1 MPMYLFQGKFSPD
14 AFKALIARPHD
25 RTEAARKVV
34 EAAGGK
40 LHHYF
45 YAFGEY
51 DVVALLEFPDNT
63 ACTAAMMAVAAGGAL
78 SGGQTTVLISSAEG
92 QQAMAKAKAASKA
105 YAPPKRS

>member
-40 LHHYF
+40 LHNYF
-45 YAFGEY
+45 YAFGEH
-51 DVVALLEFPDNT
+51 DVVALLEFPDNVSCV
-63 ACTAAMMAVAAGGAL
+63 ASMMAVAAGGAL
-78 SGGQTTVLISSAEG
+78 SGGQTTVLMTSAEA
-92 QQAMAKAKAASKA
+92 QQAMGKANAASKA
-105 YAPPKRS
+105 YTPPKT

>member
-1 MPMYLFQGKFSPD
+1 MPMYLFQGKFSPG
-14 AFKALIARPHD
+14 AFKALIAKPQD
-25 RTEAARKVV
+25 RTEAARRVV

-63 ACTAAMMAVAAGGAL
+63 ACTSAMMAVAAGGAL
-78 SGGQTTVLISSAEG
+78 SGGQTTVLVTTAEG
-92 QQAMAKAKAASKA
+92 KKAMAKAKAASKA
-105 YAPPKRS
+105 YAPPTKG